1 MLAAILGWA
10 AIAKLA
16 TLPDVRKTLR
26 NFRVPVRATLPVAV
40 ALVTVEGLLAG
51 LLATGIAPQIVGWLT
66 VAMLIGFAGA
76 LASVRVRGAT
86 RIPCACFGATAE
98 RPTWLLI
105 ARAVALAAAAL
116 PLALGH
122 GIPAG
127 REGWQSIIGAA
138 LVVSVVALGA
148 LVVALYRQVG
158 VLLLR
163 SGPRAALELA
173 TEGPVLGQ
181 PAPALSTLTRRGM
194 ELVAFRTAACRLCAE
209 LMPGLR
215 AAMHNRGA
223 LLTVEEA
230 DEPHTFAAWR
240 VAGTP
245 FVACVIDGVV
255 VAKGLVNTL
264 EQVEGLI
271 EAALLRAE
279 RYAERG

>member
-1 MLAAILGWA
+1 
-10 AIAKLA
+10 
-16 TLPDVRKTLR
+16 
-26 NFRVPVRATLPVAV
+26 VAV

-51 LLATGIAPQIVGWLT
+51 LLATGIALQAVGWVT
-66 VAMLIGFAGA
+66 VAMLIVFAGA
-76 LASVRVRGAT
+76 LACVRARGAT

-105 ARAVALAAAAL
+105 ARAVALATAAL
-116 PLALGH
+116 PLALGR

-127 REGWQSIIGAA
+127 REGWQSIVGAA
-138 LVVSVVALGA
+138 LVVSVVVLGA

-173 TEGPVLGQ
+173 NEGPVLGQ
-181 PAPALSTLTRRGM
+181 AAPPLSTLTRQGM

-215 AAMHNRGA
+215 AAMHRRGS

-230 DEPHTFAAWR
+230 DEPQTFAAWR
-240 VAGTP
+240 VPGTP

-279 RYAERG
+279 RRAKRSSA